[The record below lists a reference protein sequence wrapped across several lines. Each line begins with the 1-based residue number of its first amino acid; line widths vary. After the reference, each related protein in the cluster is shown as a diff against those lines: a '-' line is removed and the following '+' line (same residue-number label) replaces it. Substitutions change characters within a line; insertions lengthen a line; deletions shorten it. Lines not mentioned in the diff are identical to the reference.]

1 MFDLALAILVIA
13 TAWLAFDAGRSFE
26 ARPRGSRLGN
36 NAADVAL
43 GKAQRRRER
52 RVEWTAR

>member
-1 MFDLALAILVIA
+1 FDLALAILVIG

-43 GKAQRRRER
+43 GKAQRQRER
-52 RVEWTAR
+52 RVEWTR